1 VNSDTEAECA
11 PHPLELSWVLIPPPH
26 QTHSCMESLADE
38 MSSMSDDKVTI
49 GELKKQVREFRDE
62 RNWTNLDTPRNLAI
76 SIAIEGAEL
85 LEHFQWEDQPEITDK
100 IADELA
106 DVMIY
111 CLGFSDIL
119 KIDVSQALTRKL
131 EKNRKKYPVE

>member
-1 VNSDTEAECA
+1 MDKPGHAKKSSD
-11 PHPLELSWVLIPPPH
+11 L
-26 QTHSCMESLADE
+26 HSD
-38 MSSMSDDKVTI
+38 
-49 GELKKQVREFRDE
+49 R
-62 RNWTNLDTPRNLAI
+62 
-76 SIAIEGAEL
+76 GAEL